1 MVKIL
6 LGQQAGFTKYP
17 CFLCMWNFLCW
28 DRAQHYTKRDWPGRN
43 DLEPSIATN
52 IINKPLVDR
61 EKILYPPPHIKLGLM
76 KQYTKALDFEG
87 SCFRYLCQVF
97 PGLSM
102 GKLKAGIF
110 DGPQIRQL
118 IRDPEFEE
126 SMNTLELEAWNA
138 FVLVIKNFVGN

>member
-1 MVKIL
+1 MVKFL
-6 LGQQAGFTKYP
+6 FEQHSGFTKYP
-17 CFLCMWNFLCW
+17 CFLCTWDSR

-52 IINKPLVDR
+52 MINKPLVDR

-102 GKLKAGIF
+102 EKLKAGIF